1 MMQNAT
7 ITAFIVS
14 ELLREKQ
21 QGGIKLP
28 SPHTPRLGLSSIR
41 TSPPDVFSKK
51 GALKIFAKFIGKH
64 MCRSL
69 IFNKV
74 AGWRSATLLKMGV
87 FLWILL
93 SLDSTFKEL

>member
-74 AGWRSATLLKMGV
+74 GETFPSSPTTICV
-87 FLWILL
+87 FSTWI
-93 SLDSTFKEL
+93 F